1 MNIGIILLAIVALIS
16 LIAALLVTLGFS
28 IPCIETDTLPA
39 VAISSGV
46 LIATLTFVR
55 ERKKQET
62 ESELKKDEVN
72 IEVIANSFNE
82 VYELLKDMN
91 NSRVIWIRAARVL
104 LWAKELG
111 ETITNEAMKKSY
123 ELQKERLRTRLYL
136 LMQRKPE
143 NNEQYE
149 SESLPGQFFYGIPNW
164 EDRSITIDEAAI
176 ASHPN
181 NAQAHRVSLSTVV
194 PSPKSSEL
202 DVSSV
207 VAIFDF
213 IRESDLLE
221 NDPLE
226 GVKIWEGEPASFD
239 IFQGPANY
247 VAHKNKYRVVNGE
260 LKEKNG

>member
-16 LIAALLVTLGFS
+16 LIAALLVTLGVN
-28 IPCIETDTLPA
+28 IPCIKTETLPA

-55 ERKKQET
+55 ERTKQEN

-72 IEVIANSFNE
+72 IEVVANSFNE
-82 VYELLKDMN
+82 VYELLEDMN

-104 LWAKELG
+104 LWANELG
-111 ETITNEAMKKSY
+111 KTITNEAMKKSY
-123 ELQKERLRTRLYL
+123 ELQKERLRTKLYL
-136 LMQRKPE
+136 LMQREPE

-181 NAQAHRVSLSTVV
+181 NTRAHLVNLSTVV

-202 DVSSV
+202 AVSSV
-207 VAIFDF
+207 IAIFDF

-226 GVKIWEGEPASFD
+226 EVKIWEGEPTSFD

-260 LKEKNG
+260 IKEKNG